1 MKRTILKISMVA
13 ALAAITGYGIYA
25 NQKQE
30 TTLSDIAL
38 ANVEAL
44 AQGESGGGVS
54 CYCGKIYGS
63 GCKADNH
70 GAPCNPSGSS
80 NCWDYDRNCS

>member
-44 AQGESGGGVS
+44 AQGEVIIGTP
-54 CYCGKIYGS
+54 CRETCINCWCIYG
-63 GCKADNH
+63 GDIWVD
-70 GAPCNPSGSS
+70 GEPYV
-80 NCWDYDRNCS
+80 D

>member
-25 NQKQE
+25 NQTE
-30 TTLSDIAL
+30 NTLSDIAL

-44 AQGESGGGVS
+44 ASSELGCISRTGENNGDCTTDGSTYFCENSFWFHDCVKGV
-54 CYCGKIYGS
+54 YY
-63 GCKADNH
+63 
-70 GAPCNPSGSS
+70 
-80 NCWDYDRNCS
+80 